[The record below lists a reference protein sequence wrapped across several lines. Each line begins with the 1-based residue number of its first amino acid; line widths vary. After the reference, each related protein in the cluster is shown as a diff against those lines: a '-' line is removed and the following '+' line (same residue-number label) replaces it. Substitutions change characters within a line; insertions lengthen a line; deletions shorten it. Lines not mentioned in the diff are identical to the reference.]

1 MIDTKEQYEK
11 QMEVIEE
18 YLGTPGVDAR
28 ETIEALREV
37 VRDAKQVAALWAQLD
52 AVYPS
57 YDEQRML
64 NESLDALP
72 DWLTE

>member
-1 MIDTKEQYEK
+1 MGEIEEEYMIDTKEQYEK

-37 VRDAKQVAALWAQLD
+37 AREANSIYRDDGGATLTLAEA
-52 AVYPS
+52 
-57 YDEQRML
+57 
-64 NESLDALP
+64 LDALP